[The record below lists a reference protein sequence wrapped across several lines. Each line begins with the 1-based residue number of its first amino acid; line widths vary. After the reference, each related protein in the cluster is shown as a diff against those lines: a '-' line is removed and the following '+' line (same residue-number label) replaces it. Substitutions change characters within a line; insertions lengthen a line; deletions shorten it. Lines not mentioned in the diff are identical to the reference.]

1 MKLKGK
7 NIILGITGS
16 IAAYKSP
23 LILRQLVKEGA
34 CVKVVLTKYAKEFV
48 TPLTLSTLSQN
59 EVFSEFFTEQ
69 KNWNSHVEL
78 GTWADLFIVAP
89 ATANTIAKMANGIC
103 DNLLLT
109 TYLSARCKTM
119 IAPAMD
125 LDMYAHP
132 TTKNNLTILKQ
143 FGNIIIEPETGQLAS
158 GLEGKGRMAEPEKI
172 VEKIL
177 NFFSEKKNFESKKIL
192 ITAGPTIEEI
202 DPVRYISNY
211 STGKMGYSIAN
222 CLAEQGAD
230 VTLISGKV
238 NSELNLNSQITKINV
253 TSANEMFEQVKKHF
267 NKTNVAILAAAV
279 ADFTPKFKLIQ
290 KIKNKKSDFSLEL
303 KPTVD
308 IAEYLGKIKN
318 ENQIL
323 IGFALETNNE
333 IENAKQKLK
342 AKNFDFIVL
351 NSLKEKGAGFG
362 TETNKISIIFK
373 NNKMRKFELKQK
385 TDVAKDISDEL
396 YKIL

>member
-1 MKLKGK
+1 
-7 NIILGITGS
+7 
-16 IAAYKSP
+16 
-23 LILRQLVKEGA
+23 
-34 CVKVVLTKYAKEFV
+34 
-48 TPLTLSTLSQN
+48 
-59 EVFSEFFTEQ
+59 
-69 KNWNSHVEL
+69 
-78 GTWADLFIVAP
+78 
-89 ATANTIAKMANGIC
+89 
-103 DNLLLT
+103 
-109 TYLSARCKTM
+109 M